1 MAKIKLQ
8 LKEESELALI
18 AIVSPESDYRLCWAI
33 NRELNFDFKK
43 EEDIKVIKNKKS
55 QDTKEFAIYTFE
67 QVEKY
72 MTYHLV
78 ANRAFNTYL
87 VPELKKV
94 DYLFIIKGD
103 QAEEEVTELT
113 KKLLAINLIITA
125 YKVDYSTLKSK
136 SNLML

>member
-1 MAKIKLQ
+1 MAKVKLQ
-8 LKEESELALI
+8 LKEENEFALI
-18 AIVSPESDYRLCWAI
+18 AIVSSESDYRLCWAI
-33 NRELNFDFKK
+33 NRELNFIFKK
-43 EEDIKVIKNKKS
+43 EDDIKFIKNKKT
-55 QDTKEFAIYTFE
+55 QDTREFAIYTFE

-103 QAEEEVTELT
+103 AADEEVAELT
-113 KKLLAINLIITA
+113 KKL
-125 YKVDYSTLKSK
+125 
-136 SNLML
+136 